1 MAKVKTVTM
10 KFPASG
16 SADVVGYNL
25 YMEEV
30 PAPVTFAS
38 EKFDIGNDV
47 VNGTVSIDL
56 STLPGMTSKDGR
68 YNFSVAA
75 VDDAGNES
83 SFSIINDVPIDFIAP
98 DPPGDLEIIRQ

>member
-1 MAKVKTVTM
+1 MANVKTVTM

-16 SADVVGYNL
+16 STDVIKYNL
-25 YMEEV
+25 YMEEA
-30 PAPVTFAS
+30 PTPVTFAS

-47 VNGTVSIDL
+47 VDNIVSIDL
-56 STLPGMTSKDGR
+56 STVPGMTSKDGK
-68 YNFSVAA
+68 YNFGIAA

-83 SFSIINDVPIDFIAP
+83 SFSLIDNVPIDFVAP